1 MALFECCF
9 DATTR
14 HETPTTTTQNNNPI
28 TQQTKRHKQSPK
40 CEIGVTLLDAT
51 SSDGHKFKVS
61 GLMMNEYTGKDV
73 TTKIHEEK
81 WLGDLQATSGRRRRR

>member
-1 MALFECCF
+1 LTPPH
-9 DATTR
+9 DTPP
-14 HETPTTTTQNNNPI
+14 PTTTTNNKTTIQNN
-28 TQQTKRHKQSPK
+28 KQSPK